1 MTDTTVSDLLAE
13 LATLEDPKM
22 RAINE
27 KRGDDHGVNLT
38 KLRGIAKRLGRDDD
52 LARRLWATA
61 VTPARLLA
69 ILISRPKSWT
79 ADEYDAMLREARA
92 PKVIDWLVGYLA
104 GKSPDAEA
112 LRVRWLADTDPVVE
126 AAGWSLTANTVVKRP
141 ELLDL
146 PALLDVIEADMAD
159 APERK
164 QWEMNSTLAQIGITT
179 EPLRERAI
187 AIGERLG
194 VLRDYPTPPNCTSP
208 VAPSWI
214 AEMVRRNA

>member
-38 KLRGIAKRLGRDDD
+38 KLRGIAKRLGRNDD

-179 EPLRERAI
+179 ESLRERAI

-208 VAPSWI
+208 FAPSWI

>member
-146 PALLDVIEADMAD
+146 PRLLEIIEADMAD

-179 EPLRERAI
+179 ESLRERAI

-208 VAPSWI
+208 FAPSWI

>member
-38 KLRGIAKRLGRDDD
+38 KLRGIAKRLGRNDD

-146 PALLDVIEADMAD
+146 PRLLEIIEADMAD

-208 VAPSWI
+208 FAPSWI

>member
-79 ADEYDAMLREARA
+79 ADEYDAMLRAARA

-159 APERK
+159 GPERK

-208 VAPSWI
+208 FAPSWI

>member
-146 PALLDVIEADMAD
+146 PAVH
-159 APERK
+159 R
-164 QWEMNSTLAQIGITT
+164 QRG
-179 EPLRERAI
+179 RA
-187 AIGERLG
+187 AAH
-194 VLRDYPTPPNCTSP
+194 P
-208 VAPSWI
+208 VGDGQ
-214 AEMVRRNA
+214 

>member
-208 VAPSWI
+208 FAPSWI

>member
-1 MTDTTVSDLLAE
+1 MTDTTGSDLLAE

-208 VAPSWI
+208 FAPSWI

>member
-38 KLRGIAKRLGRDDD
+38 KLRGIAKRLGRDD

-208 VAPSWI
+208 FAPSWI

>member
-79 ADEYDAMLREARA
+79 ADEYDAMLRAARA

-208 VAPSWI
+208 FAPSWI

>member
-179 EPLRERAI
+179 ESLRERAI

-208 VAPSWI
+208 FAPSWI

>member
-38 KLRGIAKRLGRDDD
+38 KLRGIAKRLGRNDD

-79 ADEYDAMLREARA
+79 ADEYDAMLRAARA

-179 EPLRERAI
+179 ESLRERAI

-208 VAPSWI
+208 FAPSWI

>member
-38 KLRGIAKRLGRDDD
+38 KLRGIAKRLGRNDD

-112 LRVRWLADTDPVVE
+112 LRVRWLADADPVVE

-208 VAPSWI
+208 FAPSWI

>member
-38 KLRGIAKRLGRDDD
+38 KLRGIAKRLGRNDD

-208 VAPSWI
+208 FAPSWI

>member
-79 ADEYDAMLREARA
+79 ADEYDATLREARA

-179 EPLRERAI
+179 ESLRERAI

-208 VAPSWI
+208 FAPSWI